1 MRLGV
6 RCCVATTSAVLVF
19 AAGSGVWAMG
29 GGGGGSSAGS
39 SGGSRSVTTAKDAD
53 YQAAEQAVKAQNF
66 NVAIPLLQKV
76 VQHNP
81 MNADAWNYL
90 GFSNRKLG
98 NFPEALADYEKALAI
113 DPDHLGANEYLG
125 ELYLQTGDMPKAQE
139 RLAKLDKLCTFG
151 CEEYRALKAAIEAK
165 KKG

>member
-1 MRLGV
+1 MNMRSAL
-6 RCCVATTSAVLVF
+6 RLCVAAFGSAIIL
-19 AAGSGVWAMG
+19 AAGTGAWAMG
-29 GGGGGSSAGS
+29 GGGSSS
-39 SGGSRSVTTAKDAD
+39 SSSTTSAKDAD
-53 YQAAEQAVKAQNF
+53 YTAAEQAVKAQNF
-66 NVAIPLLQKV
+66 NAAIPLLQNV
-76 VQHNP
+76 VQRDP
-81 MNADAWNYL
+81 KNADAWNYL

-151 CEEYRALKAAIEAK
+151 CEEYRTLKAAIEAK
-165 KKG
+165 KNG

>member
-1 MRLGV
+1 MRSAL
-6 RCCVATTSAVLVF
+6 RLCVAAFGSAIIL
-19 AAGSGVWAMG
+19 AAGTGAWAMG
-29 GGGGGSSAGS
+29 GGGSSS
-39 SGGSRSVTTAKDAD
+39 SSSTTSAKDAD
-53 YQAAEQAVKAQNF
+53 YTAAEQAVKAQNF
-66 NVAIPLLQKV
+66 NAAIPLLQNV
-76 VQHNP
+76 VQRDP
-81 MNADAWNYL
+81 KNADAWNYL

-151 CEEYRALKAAIEAK
+151 CEEYRTLKAAIEAK

>member
-1 MRLGV
+1 MRSAL
-6 RCCVATTSAVLVF
+6 RLCVAAFGSAIIL
-19 AAGSGVWAMG
+19 AAGTGAWAMG
-29 GGGGGSSAGS
+29 GGGSSS
-39 SGGSRSVTTAKDAD
+39 SSSTTSAKDAD
-53 YQAAEQAVKAQNF
+53 YMAAEQAVKAQNF
-66 NVAIPLLQKV
+66 TAAIPLLQNV
-76 VQHNP
+76 VQRDP
-81 MNADAWNYL
+81 KNADAWNYL

-151 CEEYRALKAAIEAK
+151 CEEYRTLKAAIEAK
-165 KKG
+165 KNG